1 MTENSENRLKRMRYR
16 AWHRGIKEMDLI
28 LGRFADETLDS
39 LSANDLDQFEELL
52 EVGDQQFYRWI
63 NGAEDVP
70 DDQDGT
76 LLRRIMTLDHMKD
89 LP

>member
-39 LSANDLDQFEELL
+39 LSDDDLDQFEGLL

-70 DDQDGT
+70 DDQDGP

>member
-1 MTENSENRLKRMRYR
+1 MDNRLKRMRYR

-28 LGRFADETLDS
+28 LGRFADDTLKTLNGDE
-39 LSANDLDQFEELL
+39 LDVFEELL

-63 NGAEDVP
+63 NGAEAVP
-70 DDQDGT
+70 DDQDSP
-76 LLRRIMTLDHMKD
+76 LLRRIMALDHMTD